1 LLSVRTAVLCAVILL
16 SLLSCW
22 AALRDAPGG
31 DFQIYCA
38 ALRLADT
45 GADPHDVD
53 ALARAGA
60 PPGLPMTTPA
70 LALLP
75 LRSGCAAG
83 RYAPI
88 WIAAALSAFLLVGLL
103 DRRPQWLLLA
113 AVIAAGFDAVRW
125 MLVTGNIAIFEM
137 LFAGTAFA
145 ALAAGRRLE
154 IFVLA
159 LGAATF
165 LKIEP
170 VAFSVLAFVAGGL
183 RRAVIATAG
192 VFATFAAFH
201 ALGFL
206 TLPAASSFYWKHLLS
221 GFGGFFGAEAIYG
234 GNTHPSMLSLFSDV
248 SAALTGRSWPAIPFY
263 VAIAGLVLA
272 DLFFS
277 RRTTDQP
284 KTIALWGLGLL
295 LAMPRLKPYAFGLG
309 IVPLY
314 LAARQL
320 APRQQIVLV
329 AISCAMPMA
338 AAAALTSGLVSGGA
352 ARILGYYQ
360 LFALAGAYL
369 LLRRRILHVWA
380 NKAGHQ

>member
-1 LLSVRTAVLCAVILL
+1 MLGAVILL
-16 SLLSCW
+16 SLLFCR
-22 AALRDAPGG
+22 AALRHAPGG
-31 DFQIYCA
+31 DFQIYCT

-60 PPGLPMTTPA
+60 PPGLPMTTPV

-75 LRSGCAAG
+75 LRPGCEAG
-83 RYAPI
+83 RYAAI
-88 WIAAALSAFLLVGLL
+88 WIAAALSTFLLVGLL

-113 AVIAAGFDAVRW
+113 AVVAAGFDAVRW

-137 LFAGTAFA
+137 LFGGAAFA

-154 IFVLA
+154 IFG
-159 LGAATF
+159 LGLGSATF

-170 VAFSVLAFVAGGL
+170 VVFSVLAFVSGGP
-183 RRAVIATAG
+183 RRGLITTAG
-192 VFATFAAFH
+192 VFAAFAALH
-201 ALGFL
+201 VLGFL
-206 TLPAASSFYWKHLLS
+206 TMPAASSFYWKHLLS

-248 SAALTGRSWPAIPFY
+248 SAATTGRSWPAIPFY
-263 VAIAGLVLA
+263 AGIAALVLI
-272 DLFFS
+272 DLLLS
-277 RRTTDQP
+277 RRTTNNP
-284 KTIALWGLGLL
+284 PTIALWGLALL
-295 LAMPRLKPYAFGLG
+295 VSMPRLKPYAFGLG

-314 LAARQL
+314 LAAKYL
-320 APRQQIVLV
+320 PPRQQIVLV
-329 AISCAMPMA
+329 AVSCAMPMA

-369 LLRRRILHVWA
+369 LVRRRSIPIA
-380 NKAGHQ
+380 AGEGAHR